1 MEKIREFREKL
12 GKKKLI
18 EGITRE
24 DVKLYQEVS
33 KIMDSFIDKTYQ
45 EKISHDDDDLELFVR
60 LVQKKKNKRPI
71 IY

>member
-33 KIMDSFIDKTYQ
+33 KIMDSFIKTHQ
-45 EKISHDDDDLELFVR
+45 EKISHDNDDLELFVR